1 MSSFYN
7 WIGTSVG
14 LKIKIHWKVLHSMNP
29 MINGI
34 LCTQNLKN
42 LFKNC
47 HLLNIYT
54 ANMNDPYRPPQSC
67 HKPPRERQRDENFSQ
82 EEVIT
87 RLQGQD
93 FTAIL
98 PPEALIVSVESL
110 QFRPDICQSL
120 LILHG
125 TKRNCNKMASPHARL
140 DRYEYLRG
148 FLVCL
153 FLAHEMNVSL

>member
-1 MSSFYN
+1 
-7 WIGTSVG
+7 
-14 LKIKIHWKVLHSMNP
+14 
-29 MINGI
+29 
-34 LCTQNLKN
+34 
-42 LFKNC
+42 
-47 HLLNIYT
+47 
-54 ANMNDPYRPPQSC
+54 MNDPYRPPQSC
-67 HKPPRERQRDENFSQ
+67 HKPPQERQRDENFSQ

>member
-1 MSSFYN
+1 MQVRSLVRDLRSHLPCSQKKQNMKQKKYCNKFN
-7 WIGTSVG
+7 
-14 LKIKIHWKVLHSMNP
+14 KDFK
-29 MINGI
+29 NGPHE
-34 LCTQNLKN
+34 KN

-82 EEVIT
+82 EVIT
-87 RLQGQD
+87 RLQGPD

-98 PPEALIVSVESL
+98 PPGALIVSVESL
-110 QFRPDICQSL
+110 QFRPDVCQSL

-125 TKRNCNKMASPHARL
+125 TKPNCNEMASLHARL

-148 FLVCL
+148 SLVYL
-153 FLAHEMNVSL
+153 FLAHEM

>member
-1 MSSFYN
+1 
-7 WIGTSVG
+7 
-14 LKIKIHWKVLHSMNP
+14 
-29 MINGI
+29 
-34 LCTQNLKN
+34 
-42 LFKNC
+42 
-47 HLLNIYT
+47 
-54 ANMNDPYRPPQSC
+54 MNDPYRPPQSC
-67 HKPPRERQRDENFSQ
+67 YKPPEERQRDENFSQ
-82 EEVIT
+82 EKVIT
-87 RLQGQD
+87 RLQGPN

-98 PPEALIVSVESL
+98 PPGALIVSVESF

-125 TKRNCNKMASPHARL
+125 TKRNCNEMASLHARL